1 MSFEDRIL
9 KLCALAAACQ
19 TEAQAMALTQE
30 LRTLLHEHIEHLR
43 DGGDTLSERIPNK
56 QLREL

>member
-19 TEAQAMALTQE
+19 TEAQATALTQE
-30 LRTLLHEHIEHLR
+30 LRTLLHEHIEQLVN
-43 DGGDTLSERIPNK
+43 DVDALSVLDSKDTAHR
-56 QLREL
+56 